1 MSKASR
7 PRRRFAH
14 IINPFLPPSGS
25 PFAWAQPITFESL
38 RRAQAYASGLVDV
51 ELYTAQ
57 YAADRPVVPPHMT
70 CTEDLQRSIRDEPAL
85 PDSKKLPYIADI
97 LDRLYTTTSAD
108 FLIYT
113 NVDIAVMEPFYVALD
128 CLVAQG
134 YDAFDITRRTI
145 PNHYRTPDQLPM
157 MYAEVGT
164 PHVGWD
170 CFVFHRSLYPKLVL
184 DDLFIGAPGFD
195 TVLVES
201 LRVHARHYEHFTN
214 LHLTFH
220 LGDDRSWRGSPP
232 ALINC
237 QRSVAVLRE
246 LLPVCADPETAQH
259 LRRRIAWLRGD
270 PPPLSLRAKRYVVRK
285 IRERLSL

>member
-1 MSKASR
+1 MSEASQ

-14 IINPFLPPSGS
+14 ILNPFTPPSGS
-25 PFAWAQPITFESL
+25 PFSWAQPITFESL
-38 RRAQAYASGLVDV
+38 RRAQAYAADLVDV

-57 YAADRPVVPPHMT
+57 YAADRSIVPAYMA
-70 CTEDLQRSIRDEPAL
+70 CTEDLVRSAQDDPAL
-85 PDSKKLPYIADI
+85 PDTKKLPYIADI

-128 CLVAQG
+128 RLVTRG

-145 PNHYRTPDQLPM
+145 PDHYRSPDQLQM

-164 PHVGWD
+164 PHIGWD

-184 DDLFIGAPGFD
+184 KNLFIGAPGFD

-201 LRVHARHYEHFTN
+201 LRVHARRFEHFTR

-220 LGDDRSWRGSPP
+220 LGDDRSWRGSPH
-232 ALINC
+232 AQINC
-237 QRSVAVLRE
+237 QRSVAILQE
-246 LLPVCADPETAQH
+246 LLPSCTDPETAQH
-259 LRRRIAWLRGD
+259 IRQRITWLRGD